1 MWATELFFN
10 VTPIVNQHI
19 ILSVL
24 MHHAL
29 TESTINRF
37 VSVCASCTHWEY
49 SKLFCHCFYIMH
61 TLWANKF
68 IFTFILFSTFFL
80 LKKLSCDLE
89 VIWILLCRHMLS
101 ADTKEERIVW
111 CNKINKALVNIRTW
125 HSDALRPIHK

>member
-68 IFTFILFSTFFL
+68 IFTFILFSAFSF
-80 LKKLSCDLE
+80 KK
-89 VIWILLCRHMLS
+89 
-101 ADTKEERIVW
+101 IVLW
-111 CNKINKALVNIRTW
+111 FRSYMNLTLQTHVVSWYKRRTNSLVQQDQQSPGQ
-125 HSDALRPIHK
+125 HSYLAFRCFAPNS